1 MTYSDIVGTM
11 CGFLVIVFGV
21 FLLHAFKDVKV
32 TFKDLL
38 LLTSQSNDSPPQ
50 SREEPLELV
59 VEPGRHA
66 STNSTGGNS
75 PPIWNR
81 AESTRSRSDSEEEI
95 LVTDRYESKHLIS

>member
-11 CGFLVIVFGV
+11 CGFLVIIFGV

-50 SREEPLELV
+50 SREEPVALV
-59 VEPGRHA
+59 VDSAGRHP
-66 STNSTGGNS
+66 STGGNT